1 MIAELTNHLWQ
12 STLFAVAAGLL
23 TLGFRRNRAQ
33 VRYWLWFSASFKFF
47 VPFSLLLSLG
57 SRLETWAPATRT
69 IAPETVSFTI
79 VQVAQPFTGTA
90 LFVSPSQ
97 GTTHWVPIAIFGV
110 WVCGF
115 AGIALALFRGWLRI
129 RAAVRSSSP
138 LELPVPLEVRTS
150 RGLLEPGVVGLLRP
164 VLLLPEGILD
174 RLTPSQLEAVLAH
187 ELCHVRRRD
196 NLFAAIHMI
205 VEAIFWF
212 HPLVWWIGARLVE
225 ERERACDEAVL
236 SLGSEPRIYADAILN
251 VCRLYVESPLA
262 CVSGVTGSDLKKRIE
277 AIMTNP
283 ALLKLN
289 FGKKLLL
296 AAAGML
302 AASGPLLVGLM
313 KAQSEAPPAFEV
325 ASVKQDTRYSFVRR
339 PWNANIECAPIGH
352 CGISGN
358 RFNEDFASL
367 TDLIMD
373 AYSVRRYQIASLPD
387 WGDSGHD
394 VYDVAAEVEGERT
407 PTLAEVRRMLQTLLA
422 DRFQLKLHHETRELP
437 VYALVA
443 GKNGPK
449 IVPMQEPCFLARGGG
464 RSGGGLGAPQ
474 GGDGGRV
481 HSPLSAWTMMPE
493 ILGMYADRPVIDKT
507 GFDSPYYCLPDGNDA
522 TMDIILPLSRAAG
535 PGRGAATRERSTI
548 PDADSDAPSIFD
560 LVQEK
565 WGLKLEPQKGPVDIL
580 VIDHVA
586 RPSEN

>member
-1 MIAELTNHLWQ
+1 
-12 STLFAVAAGLL
+12 LFALAAGLL
-23 TLGFRRNRAQ
+23 TVAFRRNRAQ

-57 SRLETWAPATRT
+57 AKLETWAPAAKT
-69 IAPETVSFTI
+69 IAPQAVSFTI
-79 VQVAQPFTGTA
+79 VQIARPFTGGVS
-90 LFVSPSQ
+90 FVPPAQ
-97 GTTHWVPIAIFGV
+97 ETLHWVPLVIFGV
-110 WVCGF
+110 WACGF
-115 AGIALALFRGWLRI
+115 AAIALTLLRGWLSI
-129 RAAVRSSSP
+129 RAAMRHSYV
-138 LELPVPLEVRTS
+138 LEIPAPLEVRTS
-150 RGLLEPGVVGLLRP
+150 PGLLEPGVVGFLHP
-164 VLLLPEGILD
+164 VLLLPEGIVD

-196 NLFAAIHMI
+196 NLFASIHML

-236 SLGSEPRIYADAILN
+236 SLASEPRIYADAILN
-251 VCRLYVESPLA
+251 VCRLYVESPLR

-296 AAAGML
+296 AAAAML
-302 AASGPLLVGLM
+302 AVSGPLLVGLM
-313 KAQSEAPPAFEV
+313 KAQSETPLAFEV

-339 PWNANIECAPIGH
+339 PWTPNIDCAPIAH

-358 RFNEDFASL
+358 KFNDELASL

-373 AYSVRRYQIASLPD
+373 AYNVRRYQISGLPD

-394 VYDVAAEVEGERT
+394 VYDVAAKVDGDRT

-422 DRFQLKLHHETRELP
+422 NRFQLKLHHETRELP

-443 GKNGPK
+443 AKNGPK
-449 IVPMQEPCFLARGGG
+449 IVPKQEACFLATAGS
-464 RSGGGLGAPQ
+464 RS
-474 GGDGGRV
+474 DGGRGALKAGDDGRTR
-481 HSPLSAWTMMPE
+481 SPLSAWSMLPE
-493 ILGMYADRPVIDKT
+493 MLGMYADRPVIDKT
-507 GFDSPYYCLPDGNDA
+507 GLDAPYYCLPDGNDA
-522 TMDIILPLSRAAG
+522 NMEVILPLSRAAG
-535 PGRGAATRERSTI
+535 PGRGAATRDRSTI

-565 WGLKLEPQKGPVDIL
+565 LGLKLEPQKGPVDIL